1 MKNAEKIEHL
11 QQVAEMLLCKVES
24 RLKDT
29 APEDLPPQTAKHVSA
44 TLKDIRDIQQL
55 KLDNEDRK
63 ITLVVEGEMWE

>member
-1 MKNAEKIEHL
+1 MKNPEKIEHL

-55 KLDNEDRK
+55 KLEGDDK
-63 ITLVVEGEMWE
+63 KVTLVVKGDLGE